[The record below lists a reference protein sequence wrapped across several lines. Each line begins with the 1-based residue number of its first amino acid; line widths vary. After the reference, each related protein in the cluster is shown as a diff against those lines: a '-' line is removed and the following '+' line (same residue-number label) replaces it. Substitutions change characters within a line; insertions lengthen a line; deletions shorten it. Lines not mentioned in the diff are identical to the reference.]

1 MTMTAKLNTDVLVT
15 PHDTRYLFVLPFS
28 TDQALARRFLARD
41 SQMIGNIRFGKLL
54 ETLDKVA
61 ENTALAYVHRFYP
74 EARVVTAAI
83 DNIVVRNLADTQHD
97 LVFSAQINHVVLS

>member
-1 MTMTAKLNTDVLVT
+1 MISSGTLSTARGRNRKEFKMPTESKTSDIT

-28 TDQALARRFLARD
+28 TDPGLARRFLARD
-41 SQMIGNIRFGKLL
+41 SDIVGNIRFGKIL

-74 EARVVTAAI
+74 DARVVTAH
-83 DNIVVRNLADTQHD
+83 VES
-97 LVFSAQINHVVLS
+97 LVLEN